1 MSRRAA
7 MQVSRLLLQQHRNR
21 TFTTAIL
28 KDVVISNGASKI
40 PKGATYAS
48 HGILRHWSSMASEV
62 SKDEKAAHAPKLGP
76 GHENAEDEQGG
87 KIVVNS
93 YWGVAPPKISKAD
106 GSPWRWN
113 SFRPWETYTA
123 DTSIDVKKHHEAK
136 TFMDKFAYW
145 TVQSLKYPTY
155 FFFQVT
161 IFFLNSV

>member
-7 MQVSRLLLQQHRNR
+7 MQVSRLLLQQHRTR
-21 TFTTAIL
+21 TFTTATL
-28 KDVVISNGASKI
+28 KDVVISNYASKI
-40 PKGATYAS
+40 HGGATLAN
-48 HGILRHWSSMASEV
+48 HGILRHWSSMASE
-62 SKDEKAAHAPKLGP
+62 DQKAAHAPKLGP
-76 GHENAEDEQGG
+76 GHENVEDDQGSR

-93 YWGVAPPKISKAD
+93 YWGVAAPKISKAD

-113 SFRPWETYTA
+113 SFRPWETYSA

-155 FFFQVT
+155 LFFQVT
-161 IFFLNSV
+161 IFSI